1 MQRSERLLAAALA
14 TLGCAHALGDPLAEP
29 QMVGPLTANSTPSSI
44 EARPLGRIYAT
55 GVLSGLALA
64 QSNPAPGDRG
74 EHLDLGNAQ
83 LIVQKPEGLLQFY
96 AQAGLYSIPVV
107 GLPYLHATQNTR
119 DLYGPLPVAYA
130 TIAPGSGFSIRAGK
144 LTTLIGPEPTFTFQ
158 NMNIQRGLLWNQ
170 EPAVSRGVQ
179 ADYAGGPLALS
190 LSINDGF
197 YSGRYSWLV
206 GAATWTIDSGNSL
219 GFVASGNTR
228 STDTNSFATPV
239 AFNNSQIYNLV
250 YAHSD
255 GPWKTTGY
263 LQLVNV
269 PADATLGFPQ
279 GGRSYGGALLAGY
292 RLSGE
297 WSMAG
302 RIELVGST
310 GSAASGAPDLLYGAG
325 SSAWTV
331 TLTPTYQAGR
341 FFVRAEPSVTQA
353 AHPAPGRAFGSDGN
367 AKTQARL
374 LVETGLLF

>member
-14 TLGCAHALGDPLAEP
+14 TLACAQALGDPLAEP
-29 QMVGPLTANSTPSSI
+29 QMAGPLAANSAASSI
-44 EARPLGRIYAT
+44 EAGPLGKVYAT
-55 GVLSGLALA
+55 GALSGLALA
-64 QSNPAPGDRG
+64 QTNPAPGDRG

-96 AQAGLYSIPVV
+96 AQAGVYSIPVI
-107 GLPYLHATQNTR
+107 GIPYSHATQNTR

-130 TIAPGSGFSIRAGK
+130 TLAPEGGFSIRAGK
-144 LTTLIGPEPTFTFQ
+144 LQTLIGPEPTFTFQ

-179 ADYAGGPLALS
+179 ADYAAGPLAFS
-190 LSINDGF
+190 LSVNDGF
-197 YSGRYSWLV
+197 YSNRYSWLV
-206 GAATWTIDSGNSL
+206 GAATWTIDRANSL
-219 GFVASGNTR
+219 GIVASGNTR
-228 STDTNSFATPV
+228 STSTSSVATPV

-250 YAHSD
+250 YTHTD
-255 GPWKTTGY
+255 GPWKVAGY
-263 LQLVNV
+263 LQLLNV
-269 PADATLGFPQ
+269 PGNAALGFPQ
-279 GGRSYGGALLAGY
+279 GARSYGGALLASY

-297 WSMAG
+297 WSVAG

-310 GSAASGAPDLLYGAG
+310 GSAASGAPDLLYGPG

-341 FFVRAEPSVTQA
+341 YFLRAEPSVTQA

-367 AKTQARL
+367 SKTQARL